1 MIKVTRFERIK
12 NMSLEEM
19 AKCIDKDTEIMESIC
34 KGFECPYMDK
44 DGNLSNDIDCTNCIK
59 KWLESEGEI

>member
-1 MIKVTRFERIK
+1 
-12 NMSLEEM
+12 M

-44 DGNLSNDIDCTNCIK
+44 DGNLSNDTDCTNCIK